1 MPQPQRNQFAEDDSD
16 FESNSHANE
25 DSTDSDSTDSDE
37 DLVEIRAA
45 IAPARDG
52 ATIQEVRQALEMAQN
67 LLLNMRGKCRELLK
81 RNTLLEATTAKG
93 RRGKN
98 LTAKDLALSA
108 KEDTIRAHG
117 RKYSMT
123 HCLWINARIFP
134 LRVPPNIEL
143 FGSERWLS
151 PQSIEDGVKA
161 ELFKF
166 IPEIDHELMGY
177 KNFAPHFAKGVSGIR
192 SEMVSDVK
200 SCAGAI
206 FRLKSEFFVR
216 GYPRDTQ
223 PECRTLLVNPH
234 GEYTKFAPVLFLHP
248 ERPNKD
254 EFLETAKLVRVLKVA
269 LFGKSSLS
277 ATYAPAP
284 KTKGKLWQLRNTT
297 PGMIA
302 AAAVVAIFVL
312 SGDKDLYAK
321 GEKSNILYQQYHNYY
336 RQRLMTGGAWARD
349 ITNFFNNA
357 LFPETSSSHA
367 ALDVADTGTSYNSWE
382 EELERAMEEGG
393 EGPAFPFDTAIIA
406 PQDIAQSS
414 SAAYPPS
421 ASAAHPPSA
430 LVACP
435 SASVALPAST
445 PVTTPDTL
453 PPVSATAPVILHSPT
468 PIIGAQTHSISSAMQ
483 DLALADEAIAVG
495 AIPPKPKPKP
505 RRTKAKAVQDETGA
519 EVRRSGRKK

>member
-81 RNTLLEATTAKG
+81 RNALLEATTAKG

-123 HCLWINARIFP
+123 HCLWINAGIFP

-192 SEMVSDVK
+192 SEMVSDIK

-254 EFLETAKLVRVLKVA
+254 EFLKTAKLVRVLKVA

>member
-1 MPQPQRNQFAEDDSD
+1 MPQPQQNQFAEDDSD

-67 LLLNMRGKCRELLK
+67 LLLNMHGKCRELLK
-81 RNTLLEATTAKG
+81 RNALLEATTAKG

-108 KEDTIRAHG
+108 KEDTIREH
-117 RKYSMT
+117 
-123 HCLWINARIFP
+123 
-134 LRVPPNIEL
+134 
-143 FGSERWLS
+143 WLS

-206 FRLKSEFFVR
+206 FGLKSEFF
-216 GYPRDTQ
+216 
-223 PECRTLLVNPH
+223 
-234 GEYTKFAPVLFLHP
+234 FAPVLFLHP

-254 EFLETAKLVRVLKVA
+254 EFLKTAKLVRVLKVA

-277 ATYAPAP
+277 ATYALAP